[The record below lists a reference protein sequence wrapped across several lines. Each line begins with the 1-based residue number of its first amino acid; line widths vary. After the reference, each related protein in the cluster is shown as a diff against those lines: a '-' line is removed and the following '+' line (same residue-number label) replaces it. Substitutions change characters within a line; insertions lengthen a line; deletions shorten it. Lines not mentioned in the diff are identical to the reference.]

1 MCEFLGRQ
9 WMDALWPTIPFW
21 SQPNEQKEQ
30 TRREKQG
37 TVTIPTVNQ
46 QVTRNRTNHK
56 YLSHSITLK
65 SQVQGTFLYQ
75 ESVQHSGNNWVRLK
89 NRVRTPAKRDEG
101 WGWRAGRAEGR
112 REWRARWEDRDLCAP
127 PSRVPGQSLGS
138 REEWLVSGEG
148 LQRQGR
154 APYDLL
160 GDPVGDTTCAR
171 QPKTIRNDQDSKED
185 ARAVR

>member
-46 QVTRNRTNHK
+46 QVTRNRTNHE

-101 WGWRAGRAEGR
+101 WGWWAGGAEGR
-112 REWRARWEDRDLCAP
+112 REWPACPTLSSSRPKPWKQRGMVSERRGTPKAGEGSLWFVGGSCGGHHLCQAAQDNKEW
-127 PSRVPGQSLGS
+127 PGQ
-138 REEWLVSGEG
+138 
-148 LQRQGR
+148 
-154 APYDLL
+154 
-160 GDPVGDTTCAR
+160 
-171 QPKTIRNDQDSKED
+171 
-185 ARAVR
+185 